1 MDNEVIEQAGEWAEL
16 APAFVGDVE
25 RRRPFLDRVLG
36 LMTPATTAAPVVP
49 SKADGRILPA
59 DTELRQLIKQVLA
72 SYADAGSVVIV
83 AHAASFALAG
93 RNVLRVL
100 VTASPE
106 TRAKRLAAE
115 RGVDDRTAARLI
127 RSEDSGRANYLK
139 QFYGVDNELPTYF
152 DLVVNTDVLTP
163 ENAGATI
170 VAAAG

>member
-1 MDNEVIEQAGEWAEL
+1 VIEEAGEWAEL

-49 SKADGRILPA
+49 SKAEGRILPG
-59 DTELRQLIKQVLA
+59 DQELRQLIKQVLV
-72 SYADAGSVVIV
+72 SFADAGSVVIV

-93 RNVLRVL
+93 RDVLRVL

-115 RGVDDRTAARLI
+115 RGVDDRMAARLV

-139 QFYGVDNELPTYF
+139 QFYGIDNELPTYF
-152 DLVVNTDVLTP
+152 DLVVNTDVMTL